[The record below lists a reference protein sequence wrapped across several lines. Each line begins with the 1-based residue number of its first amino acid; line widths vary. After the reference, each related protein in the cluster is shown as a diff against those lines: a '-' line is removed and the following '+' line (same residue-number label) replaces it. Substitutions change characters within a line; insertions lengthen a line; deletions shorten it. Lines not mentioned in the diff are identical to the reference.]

1 VEVCFPEPVSAL
13 QSLMQNDLGNAYGTG
28 FCDPT
33 ICEFHL
39 VLTNE

>member
-1 VEVCFPEPVSAL
+1 VSSL
-13 QSLMQNDLGNAYGTG
+13 QSLMQSDLGNVYGTG
-28 FCDPT
+28 FYDPT